1 MHRYTNLAAVIAA
14 ISVMPAYASDHCYDF
29 DGLPV
34 GSKYSLGQT
43 VDARHSLITFRNYK
57 MNGNPIGTKV
67 SSAETQQAKI
77 AGGTPPEMGLKT
89 ITVQVTPKEPVT
101 RVRVRLAQNMTPT
114 GGYATANFEVNGE
127 QHESPTG
134 FAATNGKRLGGAEF
148 AASFA
153 NTAGNW
159 HVGTLEI
166 RAKPGGEIK
175 SFSIGGHTWRLD
187 DMCLSR

>member
-1 MHRYTNLAAVIAA
+1 MHRYISFAAVIAA
-14 ISVMPAYASDHCYDF
+14 VSASPVQASDHCYDF

-34 GSKYSLGQT
+34 GSKYGLGQT
-43 VDARHSLITFRNYK
+43 VDVRHSVITFRDYK

-67 SSAETQQAKI
+67 SSAETQQSKI

-89 ITVQVTPKEPVT
+89 ITVQVTPKQPVT

-134 FAATNGKRLGGAEF
+134 FAAVNGKRLGGAEF
-148 AASFA
+148 AASLV

-166 RAKPGGEIK
+166 QAKPGGEIK